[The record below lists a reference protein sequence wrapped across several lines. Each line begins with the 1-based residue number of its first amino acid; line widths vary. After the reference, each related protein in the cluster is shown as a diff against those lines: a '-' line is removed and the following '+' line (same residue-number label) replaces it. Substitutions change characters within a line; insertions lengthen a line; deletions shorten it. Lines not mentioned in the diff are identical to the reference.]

1 MTTTLTRSTLA
12 ITKFVQASR
21 RAAAAA
27 LELKQAE
34 QEMASLTEEVLD
46 QIGESRTTRVDGAL
60 VTLTPRVIE
69 SIKRTCDDATA
80 VEFFRAHGLT
90 VSTRSAEYVAPA
102 SFTAAVKKG
111 AVSADLYEVT
121 KTIGVNVI

>member
-1 MTTTLTRSTLA
+1 MTTLTRSTLS
-12 ITKFVQASR
+12 INRFVQASR

-34 QEMASLTEEVLD
+34 QEMASLTAEVLD
-46 QIGESRTTRVDGAL
+46 QIGDSRTTRVDGAL
-60 VTLTPRVIE
+60 VTLTPRIIE

-80 VEFFRAHGLT
+80 VEFFRTHGLT
-90 VSTRSAEYVAPA
+90 VSARSPEYVAPA

-111 AVSADLYEVT
+111 AVSSDLYEVT